1 LKAID
6 MAWVERFCS
15 QWLESFRSRQG
26 LRRTQ
31 NADASSGAGSV
42 FQWETTVGQRS
53 FLHVGCGGSSK
64 QHAAP
69 GFRGDDWREV
79 RLDMDAAV
87 APDIV
92 ASMTDMAV
100 VPDAAVDAIYSSHNI
115 EHLYPHEVPFA
126 FAEFYR
132 VLKPDGFL
140 VLTCPDLRSIC
151 ALVVDD
157 KLDAPAYLTPNGE
170 SIAPLDVLYGHRSSM
185 AQGNLFMA
193 HRCGFTQR
201 TLMDAAKEAGFK
213 IGHSLQRPS
222 VFDLWLLAF
231 KSEVT
236 IDRLMQQARIFLPA
250 QE

>member
-1 LKAID
+1 
-6 MAWVERFCS
+6 MGWVERLCS
-15 QWLESFRSRQG
+15 QWLEG
-26 LRRTQ
+26 LRRKQGLSDPSAVGGKSFTW
-31 NADASSGAGSV
+31 ASV
-42 FQWETTVGQRS
+42 PGQRS

-64 QHAAP
+64 QHAAT
-69 GFRGDDWREV
+69 GFRGDDWHEI
-79 RLDMDAAV
+79 RLDMDPDV

-92 ASMTDMAV
+92 ASMTDMAA

-140 VLTCPDLRSIC
+140 VLTCPDLKSVC
-151 ALVVDD
+151 SLVVND
-157 KLDAPAYLTPNGE
+157 KLDDPAYLTASGE
-170 SIAPLDVLYGHRSSM
+170 PITPLDVLYGHRLSM

-201 TLMDAAKEAGFK
+201 TLMEAAKEAGFK

-236 IDRLMQQARIFLPA
+236 IDQLMQQAKVFLPVH
-250 QE
+250 E